1 MGAMASTPVPVLVI
15 TGAVGAGKSTVGSA
29 AAALLHD
36 AGMPHA
42 LVDLEQI
49 ERCWPVPDDDPWNE
63 RIIHKNLAAV
73 WANFAEAGAHPLIV
87 CRVLEARSLLEQ
99 IRVAVPGADI
109 TVVRLHVPPAE
120 LHARIR
126 HREEGDPTWYL
137 EAATYLPPVLER
149 AGVEDHAVTK
159 AGWNGRGRAGR
170 ARWRGSHWARNSI
183 CPSQASAL
191 SGHPCDSVTTG
202 PSPQS
207 L

>member
-15 TGAVGAGKSTVGSA
+15 TGAVGAGKSTVASA
-29 AAALLHD
+29 AAALLRD
-36 AGMPHA
+36 AGTPHA

-63 RIIHKNLAAV
+63 RLIHKNLAAL
-73 WANFAEAGAHPLIV
+73 WANFAEAGAHRLIV

-109 TVVRLHVPPAE
+109 TVVRLRVPPAE

-137 EAATYLPPVLER
+137 EAATYLAPVLER
-149 AGVEDHAVTK
+149 AGVEDHAVDNTGRP
-159 AGWNGRGRAGR
+159 ARDTARELLRRIGW
-170 ARWRGSHWARNSI
+170 
-183 CPSQASAL
+183 L
-191 SGHPCDSVTTG
+191 
-202 PSPQS
+202 